1 MRRVPLLL
9 AMLTACSSATPPP
22 AQSSDAALADA
33 REVSVTDVSVADV
46 TATDVTDA
54 GAARDATDVTDV
66 SDVSDARAVTDVAD
80 AGATD
85 ASPDVLDV
93 LTDAARD
100 ALGDE
105 GGDGAVAVG
114 PYPAGPYG
122 IARGDVLANLAWEGY
137 TNPDGLRVSTMYPW
151 GATSMQAIRET
162 GRGYAMVHLS
172 EFY

>member
-22 AQSSDAALADA
+22 AQSSDASVADA
-33 REVSVTDVSVADV
+33 REVTVSDVAETAD
-46 TATDVTDA
+46 AQDA
-54 GAARDATDVTDV
+54 NDATD
-66 SDVSDARAVTDVAD
+66 ANGVTDVAD

-85 ASPDVLDV
+85 ANGDVLDV
-93 LTDAARD
+93 FTDAARD

-122 IARGDVLANLAWEGY
+122 TARGDVLENLAWEGY

>member
-1 MRRVPLLL
+1 MRRVPLLF

-22 AQSSDAALADA
+22 AQSSDAAVADA
-33 REVSVTDVSVADV
+33 REVSVTDVSVTDV
-46 TATDVTDA
+46 SVTDVTDA
-54 GAARDATDVTDV
+54 ND
-66 SDVSDARAVTDVAD
+66 VTDVAD

-105 GGDGAVAVG
+105 GGDGAVTVG

-137 TNPDGLRVSTMYPW
+137 TNPDGLRVSTVYPW